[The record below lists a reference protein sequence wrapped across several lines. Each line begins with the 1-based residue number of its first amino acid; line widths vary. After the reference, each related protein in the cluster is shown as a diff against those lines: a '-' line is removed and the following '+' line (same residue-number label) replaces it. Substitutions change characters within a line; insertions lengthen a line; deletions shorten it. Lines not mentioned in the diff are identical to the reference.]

1 VDQKQFP
8 KSSFYCGSTIPRRNF
23 CLEMADRL
31 ESRIESSVVSLSLE
45 TLIVRI
51 ESRLNEL
58 GITLPPAPAPGGVYT
73 PVVVVDHIAYVS
85 GQVPYRPDGKL
96 VIGRVGSDLT
106 EEQGAA
112 AARTVALA
120 MLATIKASLGNL
132 DRVKRIV
139 KVLGFVNCTP
149 EFQKHPAVMNGFSN
163 TMVEVFGD
171 AGKAARSAVGMGSL
185 PFNVP
190 VEVEAVLELHP

>member
-1 VDQKQFP
+1 LCLDAPQREFP
-8 KSSFYCGSTIPRRNF
+8 PQSGGAHFVAGKV
-23 CLEMADRL
+23 
-31 ESRIESSVVSLSLE
+31 RILVNVPGDLVVS
-45 TLIVRI
+45 I
-51 ESRLNEL
+51 EARLHQL
-58 GITLPPAPAPGGVYT
+58 GITLPPAPAAGGVYT
-73 PVVVVDHIAYVS
+73 PVVVVDNMAYVS
-85 GQVPYRPDGKL
+85 GQVGYGPDGKF
-96 VIGRVGSDLT
+96 VTGRVGSDIT
-106 EEQGAA
+106 EEQGVA
-112 AARTVALA
+112 AARIVALT
-120 MLATIKASLGNL
+120 MLATIKASLGSL

-149 EFQKHPAVMNGFSN
+149 EFEKHPDVMNGFSS

>member
-1 VDQKQFP
+1 
-8 KSSFYCGSTIPRRNF
+8 
-23 CLEMADRL
+23 M
-31 ESRIESSVVSLSLE
+31 
-45 TLIVRI
+45 RI

-58 GITLPPAPAPGGVYT
+58 GITLPPTPTPGGVYT
-73 PVVVVDHIAYVS
+73 PVVVVEHMAYVS
-85 GQVPYRPDGKL
+85 GQVPYGADGKL

-106 EEQGAA
+106 EEEGAA
-112 AARTVALA
+112 AARTVALT

-149 EFQKHPAVMNGFSN
+149 EFQKHPAVMNGLSN